1 MHVVWYTAMSMDG
14 RIASAEHD
22 LGFLDVVDTG
32 GVGEEEFPA
41 LIASLDAILI
51 GASTL
56 RWLVGGGH
64 GWPHDDIPT
73 WLISH
78 DESLAESVRPTR
90 APLRRV
96 EGDLAVALDEIE
108 AAGHDRVW
116 LAGGGDVA
124 AQVLALDRLDEVIV
138 TVAPSA
144 VGSGPA
150 LFDGALPGYPVMEL
164 AEARPIGNAARLR
177 WLRPASP

>member
-1 MHVVWYTAMSMDG
+1 VHVVWYTAMSMDG
-14 RIASAEHD
+14 RIASADHD
-22 LGFLDVVDTG
+22 LGFLDTVDTG
-32 GVGEEEFPA
+32 GVGEQEFPA
-41 LIASLDAILI
+41 LIASLDAVLV

-96 EGDLAVALDEIE
+96 EGDIGVALDEIE
-108 AAGHDRVW
+108 AAGHNRVW
-116 LAGGGDVA
+116 LAGGGDLA

-138 TVAPSA
+138 TIAPTV
-144 VGSGPA
+144 VGRGPA
-150 LFDGALPGYPVMEL
+150 LFDGAIADHRMFEV
-164 AEARPIGNAARLR
+164 AEARPIGNAVRVR
-177 WLRPASP
+177 WLRSPES